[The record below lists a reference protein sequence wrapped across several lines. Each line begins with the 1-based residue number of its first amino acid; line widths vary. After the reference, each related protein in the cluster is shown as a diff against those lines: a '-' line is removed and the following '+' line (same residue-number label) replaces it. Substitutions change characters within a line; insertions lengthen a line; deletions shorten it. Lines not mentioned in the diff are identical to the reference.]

1 MTPAP
6 ADDFEKDLASPER
19 LPDAINTDTLRKYFT
34 LTQPDLNQTHQC
46 RGVVNKL
53 GFAAAYLVLA
63 DIILGPHPSRP
74 RCLTQPVTSLPIR
87 FSTSRLP
94 QLACICTH

>member
-34 LTQPDLNQTHQC
+34 LTQPDLNQTHQF

-53 GFAAAYLVLA
+53 GFAVQLCTA
-63 DIILGPHPSRP
+63 IPHHV
-74 RCLTQPVTSLPIR
+74 CVIE
-87 FSTSRLP
+87 
-94 QLACICTH
+94 